1 MWKPAMTATPM
12 RVMAAMACAN
22 LSAAVTTASIKAKLV
37 MMVTCAQAMVA
48 IRNAAER
55 SAVMVVWT
63 KARPVMTAIVSR
75 QMFAA
80 TIASLLLVVMV
91 FAAKISLSVRRVMRL
106 AMTVIEFRPMRA

>member
-1 MWKPAMTATPM
+1 MSAAATTGSITAKPVMTATSM
-12 RVMAAMACAN
+12 
-22 LSAAVTTASIKAKLV
+22 L
-37 MMVTCAQAMVA
+37 AMVA
-48 IRNAAER
+48 TRNAAER